1 MLIEQPPQIVRW
13 LYPRALWRM
22 DKKVKAVYLTF
33 DDGPIPEITP
43 WVLDLLDK
51 YHIKPIV
58 GVIPDNQ
65 DSDMVGVYPKDEQ
78 FWKKVQRWKEKGWII
93 ALHGYTHVFETREG
107 GLNPVNDRSEF
118 AGVPLERQKEK
129 ICAGIRI
136 LREHGIEPEIFFAP
150 AHTFDENTLKAL
162 KEESNIRIISDT
174 IANDVYF
181 ENGFYFIPQQS
192 GRVRKLPFKTVT
204 FCYHPNIMSQQ
215 LFDETDYFIKT
226 NRSEFVEASY
236 KDYLKTRKINIV
248 DRILKKIYFLKH
260 KNS

>member
-1 MLIEQPPQIVRW
+1 MRLDDASEYMDVEKWQ
-13 LYPRALWRM
+13 RM
-22 DKKVKAVYLTF
+22 
-33 DDGPIPEITP
+33 E
-43 WVLDLLDK
+43 DLLDK

-65 DSDMVGVYPKDEQ
+65 DPDMIGVYPKDEQ
-78 FWKKVQRWKEKGWII
+78 FWEKVQRWREKGWTI

-129 ICAGIRI
+129 IRAAIQIFRN
-136 LREHGIEPEIFFAP
+136 HGIEPEIFFAP
-150 AHTFDENTLKAL
+150 AHTFDENTLEAL

-192 GRVRKLPFKTVT
+192 GRVRKLPFRMVT
-204 FCYHPNIMSQQ
+204 FCYHPNIINEKDYQRLD
-215 LFDETDYFIKT
+215 LFCCTHE
-226 NRSEFVEASY
+226 SEFVVFERNLTVKRRRNYIDMA
-236 KDYLKTRKINIV
+236 LKWLYYSRRRKN
-248 DRILKKIYFLKH
+248 K
-260 KNS
+260 

>member
-1 MLIEQPPQIVRW
+1 MSQYIMRLDDASEYMDVEKWQ
-13 LYPRALWRM
+13 RM
-22 DKKVKAVYLTF
+22 
-33 DDGPIPEITP
+33 E
-43 WVLDLLDK
+43 DLLDK

-65 DSDMVGVYPKDEQ
+65 DPDMVGVYPKDEQ
-78 FWKKVQRWKEKGWII
+78 FWKKVQRWKEKGWTI
-93 ALHGYTHVFETREG
+93 AFHGYTHVFETREG

-129 ICAGIRI
+129 IRAGIRV
-136 LREHGIEPEIFFAP
+136 LRDHGIEPEIFFAP
-150 AHTFDENTLKAL
+150 AHTFDENTLEAL

-204 FCYHPNIMSQQ
+204 FCYHPNIM
-215 LFDETDYFIKT
+215 EEKDYQELDSFSST
-226 NRSEFVEASY
+226 HESEFIVFENRLIV
-236 KDYLKTRKINIV
+236 KRRKSII
-248 DRILKKIYFLKH
+248 DMAMKWLYFSRRRRNK
-260 KNS
+260 

>member
-1 MLIEQPPQIVRW
+1 MRLDDASEYMDVEKWQ
-13 LYPRALWRM
+13 RM
-22 DKKVKAVYLTF
+22 
-33 DDGPIPEITP
+33 E
-43 WVLDLLDK
+43 DLLDK

-65 DSDMVGVYPKDEQ
+65 DPDMIGVYPKDEQ
-78 FWKKVQRWKEKGWII
+78 FWEKVKHWREKGWTI

-129 ICAGIRI
+129 IRAAIQIFRN
-136 LREHGIEPEIFFAP
+136 HGIEPEIFFAP
-150 AHTFDENTLKAL
+150 AHTFDENTLEAL

-192 GRVRKLPFKTVT
+192 GRVRKLPFRMVT
-204 FCYHPNIMSQQ
+204 FCYHPNIMNEKDYQRLD
-215 LFDETDYFIKT
+215 LFCGTHE
-226 NRSEFVEASY
+226 SEFVVFERNLTVKKRKNYIDMA
-236 KDYLKTRKINIV
+236 LKWLYYSRRRKN
-248 DRILKKIYFLKH
+248 K
-260 KNS
+260 